1 MAVSPEQVEKEAKA
15 IMDSFLKALEK
26 IEVPEDQFAFVERD
40 QFVRD
45 QKLVMG
51 DDEFRKLMFENAPKK
66 REGYILTEKGAWV

>member
-1 MAVSPEQVEKEAKA
+1 MAVSPERVEKEAKA

-26 IEVPEDQFAFVERD
+26 VDVPENRFGFVERD
-40 QFVRD
+40 TFVRD
-45 QKLVMG
+45 QKLVMN